1 MTPSAVSTWPDLV
14 KFNPTIYVQI
24 GDLGTQ
30 RFTSYNAGASATLT
44 RLTGISV
51 NSALQAGIIGQ
62 KVTIYIDRPQ
72 SYQLFGNSSVNSY
85 ANSTGLFIAN
95 STANASISSNTGA
108 VISGIRL
115 PGMPQNAN
123 NASYTTV
130 LGDAGKSLINSSNNG
145 TMAYTIAN
153 NTNVPYTI
161 GTVIECINANTATLT
176 IVGQTGVTLQLGGG
190 VTTGTR
196 TVSNGGIATCKKI
209 RTDTWLVYGV
219 GVT

>member
-1 MTPSAVSTWPDLV
+1 
-14 KFNPTIYVQI
+14 
-24 GDLGTQ
+24 
-30 RFTSYNAGASATLT
+30 
-44 RLTGISV
+44 
-51 NSALQAGIIGQ
+51 
-62 KVTIYIDRPQ
+62 
-72 SYQLFGNSSVNSY
+72 
-85 ANSTGLFIAN
+85 
-95 STANASISSNTGA
+95 
-108 VISGIRL
+108 
-115 PGMPQNAN
+115 MPQNAN

-130 LGDAGKSLINSSNNG
+130 LADAGKTLINSSNNG
-145 TMAYTIAN
+145 VMAYTIAN
-153 NTNVPYTI
+153 NTNVPYAI